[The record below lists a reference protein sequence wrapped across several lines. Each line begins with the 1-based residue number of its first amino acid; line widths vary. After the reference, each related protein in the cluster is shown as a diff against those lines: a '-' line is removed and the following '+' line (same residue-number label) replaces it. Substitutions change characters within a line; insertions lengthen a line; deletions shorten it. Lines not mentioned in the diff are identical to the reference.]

1 VSHEEEPFQVVC
13 GSAEMALRVFAAC
26 GMNKACA
33 DLADGLAPDEVCLVA
48 TSGRTTAGA
57 AVGRLASV
65 AYEADCEVTYS
76 VLELLAVRPGS
87 RRLGIGTRLIE
98 AFAAAAARMGA
109 SSVHLMVAPAEEAG
123 LAAFYQARGFQA
135 IEEGHWERH
144 LT

>member
-1 VSHEEEPFQVVC
+1 MSHEEEPFQVVC

-87 RRLGIGTRLIE
+87 RGLGIGTRLIE
-98 AFAAAAARMGA
+98 EFAAAAARMGA
-109 SSVHLMVAPAEEAG
+109 SSVHLTVAPAEEAG
-123 LAAFYQARGFQA
+123 LAAFYRARGFQA
-135 IEEGHWERH
+135 IGEGHWERH

>member
-1 VSHEEEPFQVVC
+1 
-13 GSAEMALRVFAAC
+13 
-26 GMNKACA
+26 MNKACA

-87 RRLGIGTRLIE
+87 RGLGIGTRLIE
-98 AFAAAAARMGA
+98 EFAAAAARMGA

-123 LAAFYQARGFQA
+123 LAAFYWARGFQA
-135 IEEGHWERH
+135 IGEGHWERH